1 MSELAEAA
9 ELRQKIWKAAV
20 PAFEVGEFLEI
31 EVGETWERNC
41 TKFPTASCAKQVN
54 REGSGYLNRIEFYGE
69 YSFDKSLLETSS
81 EPRRYILRSLPASVA
96 SVEPLEVI
104 RFNPK
109 KTTIYI
115 KSIERIAIDAWLFDD
130 TYYAFNFDEE
140 HETWCLLFKN
150 MFPDMKVVVVALDSE
165 KDKDGRDIKEYV
177 LKWWK
182 RLEADKGLRECF
194 PSWALHK
201 LFTNGASTVVLCDSS
216 LLLNVLLRSKDT
228 MYFPGSWG
236 SHFLVHTF
244 LCAII
249 RATPTA
255 GPSINI
261 TVSVPAG
268 TSDHGDPNLLSTV
281 KTLPEES
288 TTDLAFAMFLAI
300 AFQFSGVARGF
311 EVIGRHASFSWRRK
325 TSCDD
330 LRTAARA
337 GALCIVVRNEYWYG
351 LGLSIEGVKPN
362 LDRSKYQLEYVILTY
377 RTVHGL
383 SKLPEDYQEDL
394 TLSSSTSIPQS
405 MVAIFQV
412 LYASYTLYKTRGD
425 QLNRDGY
432 AAFGLTVTPY
442 IIISFLNLLGNISTP
457 DYPTLYLVGS
467 AELEEAKL
475 REDVAID
482 GVVGSVVLVTWDVEC
497 KESFTGLVRWSLS
510 HRDERYKTF
519 FAEYSP
525 FKIVDGEHP
534 FRGPK
539 PLRRSSYLWWGF
551 MVLLGTISYAVIG
564 ALTQFQAAQSTQ
576 AQRVLTMFS
585 LASDV
590 FIGATI
596 PLISFSFH
604 EVVDIIKGAFS
615 QKARENA
622 INARETAAVAKENA
636 KKAIE
641 KAEAVMERAMTAKN
655 DADFAREAAKG
666 LQKVVEDPEEASQ
679 EWIRKN
685 VKILLNDA
693 SIEWKKGEDF
703 LARENARN
711 KEMQNLAEIAKD
723 RANEAA
729 EASRKAMLRAE
740 ELAKAEEDRAKVAV
754 LFLISLIFCAGAIG
768 GFVVVGQM
776 LSDCGSCVVLS

>member
-9 ELRQKIWKAAV
+9 EVAEFALFPKLPLELRQKIWKAAV

-54 REGSGYLNRIEFYGE
+54 REGSGYLNRIEFYIE

-115 KSIERIAIDAWLFDD
+115 KSVRSTTPSSEKIERIATDAWLFDD

-182 RLEADKGLRECF
+182 RLEADKGLRVHMGSRAFPELKFHKGKLGSEDCRMVGTCF

-228 MYFPGSWG
+228 MYFPGCWR

-288 TTDLAFAMFLAI
+288 TTDLAFAVFLAI

-311 EVIGRHASFSWRRK
+311 EAIARHASFSWRRK
-325 TSCDD
+325 TFSCDD

-337 GALCIVVRNEYWYG
+337 GALCIVVRNEYWDG

-362 LDRSKYQLEYVILTY
+362 LDRSKYQLEYVIPTY
-377 RTVHGL
+377 RKVHGL

-412 LYASYTLYKTRGD
+412 LYVSYTLYKTRGD

-442 IIISFLNLLGNISTP
+442 IIMSFLNLLGNISTP

-497 KESFTGLVRWSLS
+497 KESFTGLVRWPLS

-519 FAEYSP
+519 FAECSP

-534 FRGPK
+534 FRGHK

-576 AQRVLTMFS
+576 AQRVFTMFW
-585 LASDV
+585 LASGV
-590 FIGATI
+590 FIRATI

-636 KKAIE
+636 KKAME
-641 KAEAVMERAMTAKN
+641 KAEAVMERAMTAKDN
-655 DADFAREAAKG
+655 ADVAREAAKG
-666 LQKVVEDPEEASQ
+666 AQKVIED
-679 EWIRKN
+679 
-685 VKILLNDA
+685 
-693 SIEWKKGEDF
+693 
-703 LARENARN
+703 
-711 KEMQNLAEIAKD
+711 
-723 RANEAA
+723 
-729 EASRKAMLRAE
+729 AE
-740 ELAKAEEDRAKVAV
+740 EGQPGVDTQGGSTEFTTWR
-754 LFLISLIFCAGAIG
+754 IG
-768 GFVVVGQM
+768 R
-776 LSDCGSCVVLS
+776 LS